1 VSIATIKNDLKEHRQ
16 ILQLVLYNRF
26 IIFCTIILLFLS
38 LLVPADRFGVST
50 ATVIYNTQ
58 HSPYIFEE
66 LPPSYDSLTDIK
78 KHPHDRPTNTNE
90 EFQLT
95 VLPNTTLTNTND
107 EVTSAAI
114 LPTAPTPPPPFYI
127 DLNESN

>member
-1 VSIATIKNDLKEHRQ
+1 MSIATIKNDLKEHRQ

-26 IIFCTIILLFLS
+26 IIFCTIILLFLFLS

-78 KHPHDRPTNTNE
+78 KHPHNRPTNTNE

-95 VLPNTTLTNTND
+95 VLPNTND

-127 DLNESN
+127 DLNESNK

>member
-1 VSIATIKNDLKEHRQ
+1 VSIVTIKNDLKEHRQ

-26 IIFCTIILLFLS
+26 IIFCTIILLFFSLS

-95 VLPNTTLTNTND
+95 VLPNTND

-114 LPTAPTPPPPFYI
+114 LPTAPTPPPPFYT
-127 DLNESN
+127 DMNESNK

>member
-1 VSIATIKNDLKEHRQ
+1 MSIATIKNDLKEHRR

-26 IIFCTIILLFLS
+26 IIFCTIILLFL
-38 LLVPADRFGVST
+38 PADRFGVST

-78 KHPHDRPTNTNE
+78 KHPHNRPTNTNE

-95 VLPNTTLTNTND
+95 VLPNTND

-127 DLNESN
+127 DLNESNK

>member
-1 VSIATIKNDLKEHRQ
+1 VSIATIKNDLKEHRR

-26 IIFCTIILLFLS
+26 IIFCTIILLFL
-38 LLVPADRFGVST
+38 PADRFGVST

-78 KHPHDRPTNTNE
+78 KHPHNRPTNTNE

-95 VLPNTTLTNTND
+95 VLPNTND

-127 DLNESN
+127 DLNESNK